1 MSTTTTVFA
10 QNSVTAMT
18 RLKRSVETLHPAY
31 FAMVM
36 ATGVVAIA
44 ANWFRL
50 RWLAIPL
57 GLLNIGFFI
66 VLAVLTLARVVFYP
80 GAFWRDLTDHTR
92 GVGFFTIVAGTG
104 VLGTQFILIFGDYE
118 TAAALWYASIVLWAG
133 FTYAI
138 FTGLTVKEQKPTL
151 AEGINGGWLIAVV
164 ATQAV
169 ANLGTWLVPK
179 FEAYA
184 DPVLFFSLALWLC
197 GGMLYIWM
205 ISLIF
210 YRYTFFRFLPSDLMP
225 PYWINMGAMA
235 ISTLVG
241 ANLVKHAGL
250 APFMEGF
257 VPFLKGFTIL
267 FWATATWWIPMLFIL
282 ALWRH
287 VYKKFKFTYDPLYWG
302 AVFPLGMYTVS
313 TLRLS
318 EAMRLPFLSSI
329 AGAFIYF
336 AVTAWLLTFAGLLG
350 SLASFLRRDVA
361 VEHGA

>member
-1 MSTTTTVFA
+1 MNTAAAVTPQQTATT
-10 QNSVTAMT
+10 MT

-44 ANWFRL
+44 ANWFHL
-50 RWLAIPL
+50 RWIAVPL
-57 GLLNIGFFI
+57 GLLNVVVFA
-66 VLAVLTLARVVFYP
+66 VLAVMTGARVLFYP
-80 GAFWRDLTDHTR
+80 SAFWRDLTDHTR

-104 VLGTQFILIFGDYE
+104 VLGTEFILIFGQYKP
-118 TAAALWYASIVLWAG
+118 AAVLWFASIVLWTG

-138 FTGLTVKEQKPTL
+138 FTSFTIKEQKPTL
-151 AEGINGGWLIAVV
+151 ADGINCGWLIAVV

-169 ANLGTWLVPK
+169 ANLGTWLLPE
-179 FEAYA
+179 FAGYA
-184 DPVLFFSLALWLC
+184 DPILFFSLALWLC

-241 ANLVKHAGL
+241 ANLVKHAGM

-257 VPFLKGFTIL
+257 VPFLKGFTVL
-267 FWATATWWIPMLFIL
+267 FWATATWWIPMLVIL
-282 ALWRH
+282 AIWRH
-287 VYKKFKFTYDPLYWG
+287 VYKKFKFVYDPLYWG
-302 AVFPLGMYTVS
+302 AVFPLGMYTVA

-318 EAMRLPFLSSI
+318 EAMRLPFLSAIS
-329 AGAFIYF
+329 GVFIYF
-336 AVTAWLLTFAGLLG
+336 AVTAWLLTFAGLVG
-350 SLASFLRRDVA
+350 SLASFLRGGAAMERVA
-361 VEHGA
+361 